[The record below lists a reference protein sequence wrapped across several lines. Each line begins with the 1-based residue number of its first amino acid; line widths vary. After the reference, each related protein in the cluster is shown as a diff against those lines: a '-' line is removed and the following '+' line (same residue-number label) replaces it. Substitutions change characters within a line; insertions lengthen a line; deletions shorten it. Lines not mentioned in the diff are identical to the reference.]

1 MHCCIRTK
9 PAGRRRR
16 FRMTPARISV
26 AEQVSDLDWAD
37 LADRLD
43 RSGFATTPALLK
55 PAECRALV
63 ELYGEADR
71 FRSRIVME
79 RHGFGRGEYK
89 YFAYPL
95 PPSVAAMREAF
106 YARLAPIANWWREAL
121 GESRRFPLSLE
132 AFLAQCHGAGQRRP
146 TPLMLKYGPGDYNR
160 LHQDLYGDFVFPLQL
175 TFLLSAPG
183 QDFAGGEFVLSEQRP
198 RTQSRVEVVQLAQ
211 GQAVIFA
218 VHNRP
223 LRGTR
228 GFYRANLR
236 HGVSTLHRG
245 ERYTL
250 GIIFHDAA

>member
-1 MHCCIRTK
+1 MSR
-9 PAGRRRR
+9 AG
-16 FRMTPARISV
+16 ASL
-26 AEQVSDLDWAD
+26 AEQVSSLNWAD

-43 RSGFATTPALLK
+43 QLGFATTPTLLK
-55 PAECRALV
+55 PAECRALIG
-63 ELYGEADR
+63 LYGEADR
-71 FRSRIVME
+71 FRNRIVME
-79 RHGFGRGEYK
+79 RHGFGHGEYK

-95 PPSVAAMREAF
+95 PPNVAAMREAF
-106 YARLAPIANWWREAL
+106 YGRLAPIANRWREAL

-132 AFLAQCHGAGQRRP
+132 AFLAQCHEAGQRRP
-146 TPLMLKYGPGDYNR
+146 TPLMLKYRPGDYNR
-160 LHQDLYGDFVFPLQL
+160 LHQDLYGDLVFPLQL
-175 TFLLSAPG
+175 TVLLSAPG
-183 QDFAGGEFVLSEQRP
+183 HDFAGGEFVLSEQRP
-198 RTQSRVEVVQLAQ
+198 RNQSRVEVVQLVQ

-218 VHNRP
+218 VHHRP